1 MYLQCV
7 FRIIRYFH
15 TDSSDSIRKMK
26 GTNIMNI
33 TFTAL
38 STERQS
44 AVMEII
50 NYYVQSGTAA
60 FPAHALP
67 EPFFAMLLKKAEG
80 GYPACA
86 VLDGDRVIG
95 FCQFSAHSPFST
107 FSKTA
112 DCTYFL

>member
-1 MYLQCV
+1 M
-7 FRIIRYFH
+7 
-15 TDSSDSIRKMK
+15 D
-26 GTNIMNI
+26 I
-33 TFTAL
+33 TFAAL
-38 STERQS
+38 STEHQS

>member
-1 MYLQCV
+1 
-7 FRIIRYFH
+7 
-15 TDSSDSIRKMK
+15 
-26 GTNIMNI
+26 MNI

-38 STERQS
+38 STEHQS
-44 AVMEII
+44 AVMEIF

-86 VLDGDRVIG
+86 VLDGGQGDRLLPAQRPQPV
-95 FCQFSAHSPFST
+95 FN
-107 FSKTA
+107 
-112 DCTYFL
+112 FLENRRLHLFPVAGIYRQGHWQAMSR